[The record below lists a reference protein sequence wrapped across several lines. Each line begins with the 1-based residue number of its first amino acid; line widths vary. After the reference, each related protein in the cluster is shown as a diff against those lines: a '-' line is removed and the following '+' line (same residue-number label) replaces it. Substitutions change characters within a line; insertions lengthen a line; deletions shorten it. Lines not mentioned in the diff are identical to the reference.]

1 MQYDIKIQRFDYYFI
16 PKFFFYKYQNEKEFQ
31 FYIYNFEKNILIIV
45 FYKDKNKIKR
55 FKNIL
60 KKKNNYK

>member
-31 FYIYNFEKNILIIV
+31 FYIYNFKKNILIIV
-45 FYKDKNKIKR
+45 FYKDKNKIKK